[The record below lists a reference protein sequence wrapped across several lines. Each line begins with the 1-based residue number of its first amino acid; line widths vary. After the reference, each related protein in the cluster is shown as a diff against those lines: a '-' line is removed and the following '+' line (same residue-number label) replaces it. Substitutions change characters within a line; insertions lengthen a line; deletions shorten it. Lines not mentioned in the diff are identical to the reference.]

1 MDNIEKISLQKI
13 FNLAWEHF
21 IVRDE
26 PPAVYNGACMYLTR
40 DGRKCAVGLALPD
53 GHPSQKFEC
62 SFAHLVEGHPE
73 LFDES
78 VKRMTRLRTRLRL
91 DEFQRRLHDSMSDR
105 VSDNAGWCYTLDER
119 KEEYLAVAKDYGLT
133 VPEDSAAR

>member
-1 MDNIEKISLQKI
+1 MDNTEKISLQKI

-26 PPAVYNGACMYLTR
+26 PPAVHEGSCTYLTP

-53 GHPSQKFEC
+53 GHPSQG
-62 SFAHLVEGHPE
+62 AGVPLGDLVDRYPP
-73 LFDES
+73 LFS
-78 VKRMTRLRTRLRL
+78 NGVRRTQRSKLNR
-91 DEFQRRLHDSMSDR
+91 FQFLLHDSL
-105 VSDNAGWCYTLDER
+105 VSRGGIIEKSWVYSLDER
-119 KEEYLAVAKDYGLT
+119 KEEYLRVAHEYGLT